1 MAGDGEGVGGEAGL
15 HLGVVEVDHGAVVL
29 DHVDLLNARDVVNWK
44 RIGLEIKSNKN
55 SYQVQFFDVTFG
67 LQNKS

>member
-1 MAGDGEGVGGEAGL
+1 MAGDSEGVGGEAGL

-44 RIGLEIKSNKN
+44 RTGEEIE
-55 SYQVQFFDVTFG
+55 
-67 LQNKS
+67 